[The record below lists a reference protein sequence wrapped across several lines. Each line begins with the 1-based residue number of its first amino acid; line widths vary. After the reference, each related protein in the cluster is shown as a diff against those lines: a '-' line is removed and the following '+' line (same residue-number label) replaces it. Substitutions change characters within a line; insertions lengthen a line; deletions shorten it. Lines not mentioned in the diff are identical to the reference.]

1 MLKLVSCKSSESF
14 TLNEDE
20 SLEVVVWFRF
30 LLLPYFF
37 FFVEFNITSGETS
50 LEQLPSVEDS
60 LYISFYFSN
69 AVLK

>member
-37 FFVEFNITSGETS
+37 FLVGFNITSGETS
-50 LEQLPSVEDS
+50 LEELPSVEDS
-60 LYISFYFSN
+60 LYICFYFSN